1 MSLGEKAGY
10 YCKSLGKSCA
20 EGILLAANEEYG
32 LGLTQDEVQLFAGF
46 RTGPGGALA
55 GAVGVLSRLYRQR
68 ADLKELCADFSALY
82 ERESASSAAD
92 GSAAA
97 ELAARLLEQYISQQ
111 EEPSAAPREEPTD
124 APLRP
129 EDIKRVKGLGFLQ
142 HKGTNKFNGRV
153 ITRNG
158 RITADEAQAITDAAR
173 HYGDG
178 HLMMTTRL
186 TIEVSGIDYGDID
199 AFRADLAEAGLE
211 TGGTGAKVRP
221 VVSCKGTTCQY
232 GLYDT
237 YALSE
242 EIHQRFYKGYRDVS
256 LPHKFKIAVGGCP
269 NSCIK
274 PSLNDFGIEGRR
286 TPEGVRYQIY
296 VGGTWGR
303 HTRVGDP
310 LPRLVEQEEI
320 LPLLE
325 KTLLWFRENAFQ
337 RERLGAAID
346 RLGTAALLSALEG
359 DGLPARREAIL
370 AAPLKQ
376 RP

>member
-1 MSLGEKAGY
+1 M
-10 YCKSLGKSCA
+10 
-20 EGILLAANEEYG
+20 
-32 LGLTQDEVQLFAGF
+32 
-46 RTGPGGALA
+46 
-55 GAVGVLSRLYRQR
+55 LSRLYRRR

-82 ERESASSAAD
+82 EREAASSAAD

-97 ELAARLLEQYISQQ
+97 ELAARLLEQYISQL
-111 EEPSAAPREEPTD
+111 EEPSAAPREEPAD

-158 RITADEAQAITDAAR
+158 RITADEAQAITDSAR

-242 EIHQRFYKGYRDVS
+242 EIHQRFYKGYRDVA

-269 NSCIK
+269 NNCVK
-274 PSLNDFGIEGRR
+274 PNLNDLGMQQLRPVH
-286 TPEGVRYQIY
+286 PEV
-296 VGGTWGR
+296 
-303 HTRVGDP
+303 P
-310 LPRLVEQEEI
+310 LPLQRRGHLRLEG
-320 LPLLE
+320 LCGRPLGQARGPR
-325 KTLLWFRENAFQ
+325 TDAPQGIYRQ
-337 RERLGAAID
+337 GGAAG
-346 RLGTAALLSALEG
+346 RGGEGHPALPFSG
-359 DGLPARREAIL
+359 PARRAL
-370 AAPLKQ
+370 CRHHSAHRL
-376 RP
+376 